1 LWFSQQAEIVFKQ
14 EKAMAEQDGGKVRID
29 KWLWFARF
37 FKTRSLASK
46 ACQGGHIVLN
56 SNTVS
61 KPSVAVGPG
70 DRLQFFQGPHIRI
83 VEIVAVGTRRGPA
96 PEAQTL
102 YEDQSPPRIKKQDAD
117 ADIRTAAVA
126 IRETGSGRP
135 TKAER
140 RALDRLR
147 GDNTQD

>member
-1 LWFSQQAEIVFKQ
+1 MSDQ
-14 EKAMAEQDGGKVRID
+14 EGGKIRID
-29 KWLWFARF
+29 KWLWYARF

-56 SNTVS
+56 AATVS
-61 KPSVAVGPG
+61 KASVAVGPG
-70 DRLQFFQGPHIRI
+70 DRIQFFQGPHIRI

-96 PEAQTL
+96 PEAQAL
-102 YEDQSPPRIKKQDAD
+102 YEDHSPPRIKKADAN
-117 ADIRTAAVA
+117 ADIRTADVAV
-126 IRETGSGRP
+126 RETGSGRP

-147 GDNTQD
+147 GDGSPD